1 MTTRASQSRAI
12 LPDLPASRH
21 HRLPEKTV
29 SAMAKADLRKPEIPD
44 WRLDVGRAIE
54 RTRLLAGLSLKELA
68 AAIARDER
76 QVARWIAGTERPQFD
91 AIFAVAALRQPL
103 VVALAELA
111 HADGIDIV
119 TSITV
124 RRRLV

>member
-1 MTTRASQSRAI
+1 MTMRASQSRPI
-12 LPDLPASRH
+12 LPALAPSRH
-21 HRLPEKTV
+21 HRLPDTT
-29 SAMAKADLRKPEIPD
+29 ATMLKADLRKPELSD
-44 WRLDVGRAIE
+44 WRVDVGHAIE
-54 RTRLLAGLSLKELA
+54 RMRLLAGLSLKELA

-76 QVARWIAGTERPQFD
+76 QVARWIAGAERPQFD

-111 HADGIDIV
+111 QADGIDIV

-124 RRRLV
+124 RRRVG